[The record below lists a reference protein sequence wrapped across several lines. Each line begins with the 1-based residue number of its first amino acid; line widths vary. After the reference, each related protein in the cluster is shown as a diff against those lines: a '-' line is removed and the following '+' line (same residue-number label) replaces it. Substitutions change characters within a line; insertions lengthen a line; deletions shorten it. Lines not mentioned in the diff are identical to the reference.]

1 MPILKQ
7 NRLPYLSN
15 VLSVAFPL
23 TAPSPLVAFHRSR
36 VAHRCAPKV
45 ATPLSWSTSSLFL
58 PHRLSLPASASCS
71 SLSNVLS
78 VVLPS
83 AGDLLQSVVAL
94 ALEILSAEDGE
105 RSAGH
110 ELKGKPTA
118 NFPREEEG
126 DILYRERR
134 AVTT

>member
-1 MPILKQ
+1 M
-7 NRLPYLSN
+7 
-15 VLSVAFPL
+15 
-23 TAPSPLVAFHRSR
+23 
-36 VAHRCAPKV
+36 
-45 ATPLSWSTSSLFL
+45 
-58 PHRLSLPASASCS
+58 
-71 SLSNVLS
+71 LS